1 MFKVCG
7 SIDLSIDDLK
17 TCIKG
22 SQLLSANLS
31 YERSLKGK
39 SAVAVDE
46 SYFIRY
52 AIYQAIDQLENQT
65 KFDIN

>member
-7 SIDLSIDDLK
+7 SIDLSMDDLK

-22 SQLLSANLS
+22 SQLLSATLS

-52 AIYQAIDQLENQT
+52 AIYNAIDQLENQT
-65 KFDIN
+65 KFDLN